1 MFSRRPPGFWGATLS
16 GDLKLGIESTGRLGD
31 PDLIGPRGPAGREAT
46 GLSILCLGWVDV
58 EDETMDDRMVIY
70 GLENQW
76 QNDKCVTNP
85 LVLVLPSVFLFPTM
99 TSHSPRS
106 TASTVSSP
114 SPSPTTARRR
124 PEALRLNHVGCV
136 CVPQR
141 LIMPPFI
148 PSQYRPKRNHWQS
161 PPESPTVVYTSHTH
175 SRLCG
180 SYYRPGSCRR
190 L

>member
-76 QNDKCVTNP
+76 QNDKVCDQSACPCFAIGLSFPDHDFP
-85 LVLVLPSVFLFPTM
+85 LSPFYSLDCLLAVSLTHHRSQATRGIAPQPRRVRVCASASNHATIHSISV
-99 TSHSPRS
+99 S
-106 TASTVSSP
+106 TQAKSLAKSSREP
-114 SPSPTTARRR
+114 D
-124 PEALRLNHVGCV
+124 
-136 CVPQR
+136 
-141 LIMPPFI
+141 
-148 PSQYRPKRNHWQS
+148 
-161 PPESPTVVYTSHTH
+161 
-175 SRLCG
+175 SRLYIPH
-180 SYYRPGSCRR
+180 S